1 MSRTI
6 DERVVSMRFDNSHFE
21 KNVAT
26 TLSTLEKLKQKLNL
40 KGAAD
45 SLNGLSTSAKKV
57 DLSSVGLAAE
67 KVGVKFSAMYTIADQ
82 ALRRITDS
90 ALHYGKKIT
99 DALTVDPIKTG
110 LSEYET
116 KMNAIQVIQAN
127 TRGKNSMSD
136 ITTALDDLNTYADK
150 TIYNFAQ
157 MTSNIGKF
165 TAQGYDVY
173 EAANAVK
180 GLANLAAAS
189 GASAEDMAR
198 ATYQMSQALGGTI
211 KLMDWNSLRNANMAT
226 QDLKNTLIDLAK
238 VNGIAIDDMI
248 KKHGTF
254 EQTLSEGWLS
264 GQMFTEAM
272 NIYSGIYSET
282 ELKAKGFT
290 DSQIANFM
298 DLAKMAASAAT
309 EVKTV
314 TQLWD
319 VLKETAQS
327 GWTQTW
333 ELIIGDFDTA
343 KKMFT
348 ELQVYFSDIINGW
361 SDARN
366 ELLKG
371 WADLGGRAA
380 MIESFKNV
388 WFGLL
393 SVIKP
398 IKMAFREI
406 FPSMSAKQLFEITD
420 KIRELT
426 EGFKLTGEQSKKLR
440 LTFKGLFAVVDVGV
454 TYAKN
459 LIVGLIDI
467 VRNFSGFG
475 DTILNTTSSIGKWLI
490 SLRDGVEE
498 SNAFGKAVNTVTGF
512 IGKFIADVKNVATI
526 LANSFVT
533 TGLES
538 VLSVLS
544 GIGDVIDSVVGG
556 LSDMIDSLGVAVAGA
571 IRTGDVKAVMDIFN
585 AGLFSTLLV
594 GLNQFTGGLKDSIT
608 NVTDSVTGLLDCF
621 KDMAAVPKQ
630 ISGTL
635 DAVKDTLVAYQNEIK
650 ARTLLTIAAAI
661 AILAAAVTAIAL
673 IDADKLSDSLG
684 AISVLFVELIGSMA
698 VFGKLPTAV
707 KGVLK
712 SAAIMITMSI
722 AVGILASA
730 LKAVASV
737 DSDKL
742 FSSVIGVGA
751 LCAILVTVAKQ
762 MGKSGPTLIKGAG
775 QMVIFA
781 AAVVVLAHAC
791 KQLSELEWGP
801 LIRGL
806 VGVGVLLAE
815 IAGFLKIAKFD
826 GKTASTAVGIVILSG
841 AILILGKAVAQ
852 FGALPTAQA
861 LQGVAAV
868 GLILAALAV
877 FTKATANAK
886 NVIATGTSLILIG
899 AAMKIFASAVADFGG
914 IPFKELALGLI
925 GMGSALAI
933 VAIAMKQMPTNVVS
947 IGAGLVI
954 VSAALV
960 ILAEALARMGSMS
973 VEQIISSIAALA
985 GSIAILAVGLKA
997 MNGTLAGSA
1006 ALVVASAA
1014 VVVLAKALVNL
1025 GGMTSSQLLT
1035 SIAAFGSAM
1044 VLLAAGLRAMV
1055 GTMAGSTAMLVAAA
1069 AMAVM
1074 AVSLKLLGSMSI
1086 VQVGIALVALAGSFA
1101 IFGVAGMLLAPL
1113 VPVLQALGVSVI
1125 LFGAGCLAAGVGIA
1139 AFGTGLVM
1147 LTNGGVQ
1154 AIDMI
1159 LKAVN
1164 GVVDLIPTV
1173 AEKVAQGIVNFA
1185 KIISEGAPALG
1196 QALIALVK
1204 TAVDVLSTCAPDI
1217 AEGTLTLIL
1226 KSLEMFT
1233 KYAPQIVDFLVEFVI
1248 KMIDSLAS
1256 HIPTFIQSAMNL
1268 IGAFFQGVVDALRGI
1283 DMTTMLDAIV
1293 GIGLLT
1299 ALLYAMGSV
1308 VALLPSAMVGV
1319 LGLGVFIAELALVL
1333 AAVGAL
1339 AQIPGLEWLIGEGGD
1354 LLEKIGTAIGQF
1366 VGGIVGGVAK
1376 GVTSALP
1383 EIGRDLS
1390 MFMVNAMPFIAGAKL
1405 IDSSTMEGVKSLAE
1419 AILILTA
1426 ADILDGLTS
1435 WLTGGS
1441 SMSDFGRELAKFGPY
1456 FKKYSDAVSGVNP
1469 SVVAASAN
1477 AAKALSEMASNLPN
1491 SGGLISWFTG
1501 DNSIAEFGKSLVPF
1515 GKSMKKY
1522 SDSVAGVNP
1531 AVVTASANS
1540 AMALSELASNLPNSG
1555 GIVSWFTGDNDLAS
1569 FGTSLVSFGKNFAD
1583 YADHMDGVDSS
1594 VLMAT
1599 TAAAGSIVEL
1609 QKSLPK
1615 DGGWFSDDMSLEDFG
1630 KDLSGFGKK
1639 FSAYYSSISGVNAGQ
1654 MDSVTS
1660 QVNRLVSMMRG
1671 MNGLDVSGTSAFVTG
1686 LQTLAQNG
1694 IDGFITAFTNAHT
1707 QASTAVTNFMNAAV
1721 TGISNKR
1728 AQFTSVGQ
1736 AIVTSLIGGIRI
1748 GGTSV
1753 PIIVSNIISSALLRI
1768 TGKSSE
1774 FAMAG
1779 RTLVMNLSIGM
1790 SSTSITAANAI
1801 TTIIDSTLARIKVKS
1816 MEFNSVGQMLMT
1828 SFIAGVRS
1836 RSSGVTSAFSNVAA
1850 SGLTSVRNYYSSF
1863 YSAGQYL
1870 VQGFAAGITAET
1882 WRAEAQAAAMAN
1894 AAKRAAERELA
1905 VRSPSRVFYEIGAY
1919 VAQGFA
1925 LGIEGDTRKST
1936 EAATTMAASTIDAVK
1951 NSISMISE
1959 SIESGIDTQPTIRP
1973 VLDLSNV
1980 EAGASRLQA
1989 IFSRQQAMSVS
2000 TSMNR
2005 SAVVD
2010 TQRETVAPAAGSTFQ
2025 FTQIN
2030 NSPKAL
2036 SRNEIYRQTSNQFSA
2051 FERMVKA

>member
-1 MSRTI
+1 
-6 DERVVSMRFDNSHFE
+6 MRFDNSHFE

-26 TLSTLEKLKQKLNL
+26 TMSTLDKLKQKLNL

-57 DLSSVGLAAE
+57 DLSSIGTAAE

-90 ALHYGKKIT
+90 ALHAGKKIA

-127 TRGKNSMSD
+127 TRGKNSMGD
-136 ITTALDDLNTYADK
+136 ITAALDDLNTYADK

-254 EQTLSEGWLS
+254 EQTLQEGWLS

-290 DSQIANFM
+290 DSQVANFM

-348 ELQVYFSDIINGW
+348 DLQVYFSDIINGW

-388 WFGLL
+388 WSGLL

-440 LTFKGLFAVVDVGV
+440 LTFKGLFAVVDIGI

-459 LIVGLIDI
+459 LIVGLVDI

-475 DTILNTTSSIGKWLI
+475 DVVLNTTSSIGKWLI
-490 SLRDGVEE
+490 SLRDSAKE
-498 SNAFGKAVNTVTGF
+498 SDAFGKAVRTVTGF
-512 IGKFIADVKNVATI
+512 IGNFIADVKNVATI

-538 VLSVLS
+538 VLGVLS
-544 GIGDVIDSVVGG
+544 GIGDVIDSIVGG

-585 AGLFSTLLV
+585 AGIFTTVLV
-594 GLNQFTGGLKDSIT
+594 SLKKFTGGLGESLNT
-608 NVTDSVTGLLDCF
+608 VTESVTGMLNCF
-621 KDMAAVPKQ
+621 KDITAIPGQ
-630 ISGTL
+630 IGGIL
-635 DAVKDTLVAYQNEIK
+635 DEVKDTLVAYQNEIK
-650 ARTLLTIAAAI
+650 ARTLLTIAGAI

-698 VFGKLPTAV
+698 VFGRLPTAV

-722 AVGILASA
+722 AVGILAAA

-762 MGKSGPTLIKGAG
+762 MSKGGPTLIKGAG

-791 KQLSELEWGP
+791 KQLAELEWGP

-826 GKTASTAVGIVILSG
+826 GKTTSTAVGIVILSG

-852 FGALPTAQA
+852 FGALPAAQA

-868 GLILAALAV
+868 GLILAALAA
-877 FTKATANAK
+877 FTKVTANAK

-914 IPFKELALGLI
+914 MPFKELALGLI

-933 VAIAMKQMPTNVVS
+933 VAIAMKQMPANVVS

-973 VEQIISSIAALA
+973 VEQIIHSIAALA
-985 GSIAILAVGLKA
+985 GSITILARGLKA

-1006 ALVVASAA
+1006 ALAVAAA
-1014 VVVLAKALVNL
+1014 SLVVLAKALTNL
-1025 GGMTSSQLLT
+1025 GGMSGDQMLV
-1035 SIAAFGSAM
+1035 SIGTLGSAI
-1044 VLLAAGLRAMV
+1044 VILAYGLKAMV
-1055 GTMAGSTAMLVAAA
+1055 GTLTGSQAMLVAAA

-1086 VQVGIALVALAGSFA
+1086 VQVGIALLGLAGAFA

-1113 VPVLQALGVSVI
+1113 VPVLQGLGVAVI

-1139 AFGTGLVM
+1139 ALGTGLVM

-1164 GVVDLIPTV
+1164 GVVDLIPKV
-1173 AEKVAQGIVNFA
+1173 GEKVAQGIVNFA

-1204 TAVDVLSTCAPDI
+1204 TAVDVLTTCAPDI
-1217 AEGTLTLIL
+1217 AEGTFKLIL
-1226 KSLEMFT
+1226 KALEMFT
-1233 KYAPQIVDFLVEFVI
+1233 MYAPQIVDFLVEFVI

-1283 DMTTMLDAIV
+1283 DMKTMIDAIAGV
-1293 GIGLLT
+1293 GLLT
-1299 ALLYAMGSV
+1299 ALLYALSSV

-1333 AAVGAL
+1333 AAIGAL
-1339 AQIPGLEWLIGEGGD
+1339 SKIPGLEWLIGEGGD

-1366 VGGIVGGVAK
+1366 VGGIIGGVAK
-1376 GVTSALP
+1376 GATSALP
-1383 EIGRDLS
+1383 DIGKDLS
-1390 MFMVNAMPFIAGAKL
+1390 NFIKSAQPFIDGARK
-1405 IDSSTMEGVKSLAE
+1405 IDASVMEGVKSLAE
-1419 AILILTA
+1419 VVLILTA
-1426 ADILDGLTS
+1426 ADILNGLTS
-1435 WLTGGS
+1435 WFTGGS
-1441 SMSDFGRELAKFGPY
+1441 SLCDFGKELSKFGPY
-1456 FKKYSDAVSGVNP
+1456 FKKYSDSVSGVNA
-1469 SVVAASAN
+1469 SVVTASAH
-1477 AAKALSEMASNLPN
+1477 AAKSLSELAANLPN
-1491 SGGLISWFTG
+1491 SGGIVSWFTG
-1501 DNSIAEFGKSLVPF
+1501 DNDLSAFGASLVPF

-1522 SDSVAGVNP
+1522 SDSVIGINP

-1540 AMALSELASNLPNSG
+1540 AMALSELASKLPNSG

-1569 FGTSLVSFGKNFAD
+1569 FGMSLVSFGKNFAD
-1583 YADHMDGVDSS
+1583 YADHMEGVDSS

-1615 DGGWFSDDMSLEDFG
+1615 DGGWFSDDMTLADFG

-1639 FSAYYSSISGVNAGQ
+1639 FSAYYNSISSVDAGQ
-1654 MDSVTS
+1654 MGSVTS
-1660 QVNRLVSMMRG
+1660 QINRLVSMMRG
-1671 MNGLDVSGTSAFVTG
+1671 MNGLDVSGTGAFVTG

-1694 IDGFITAFTNAHT
+1694 IDGFITAFTNANSRAT
-1707 QASTAVTNFMNAAV
+1707 TAVTNFINASV
-1721 TGISNKR
+1721 TGITNKK
-1728 AQFTSVGQ
+1728 AQFNSAGQ
-1736 AIVTSLIGGIRI
+1736 LMMTSLLTGIKSRDSAVSSAV
-1748 GGTSV
+1748 TN
-1753 PIIVSNIISSALLRI
+1753 IVSGALIRV
-1768 TGKSSE
+1768 TTKAPE
-1774 FAMAG
+1774 FMTAG
-1779 RTLVMNLSIGM
+1779 RTLITSLSNGM
-1790 SSTSITAANAI
+1790 TSTSITAATAI
-1801 TTIIDSTLARIKVKS
+1801 SMIIDGTLIRIKTKAL
-1816 MEFNSVGQMLMT
+1816 EFNSTGKALMT
-1828 SFIAGVRS
+1828 NFVAGIRS
-1836 RSSGVTSAFSNVAA
+1836 RESNVSSAFANTTAA
-1850 SGLTSVRNYYSSF
+1850 GLTKVRDYYSSF
-1863 YSAGQYL
+1863 YSAGGYL
-1870 VQGFAAGITAET
+1870 VDGFAAGISANTFK
-1882 WRAEAQAAAMAN
+1882 AEAKAAAMARKAYE
-1894 AAKRAAERELA
+1894 AAKKELD
-1905 VRSPSRVFYEIGAY
+1905 VNSPSKVFIPLGSAVVE
-1919 VAQGFA
+1919 GFA
-1925 LGIEGDTRKST
+1925 LGIDENIGYATSSASDMTNST
-1936 EAATTMAASTIDAVK
+1936 VDIVK
-1951 NSISMISE
+1951 NSISRIADA
-1959 SIESGIDTQPTIRP
+1959 IDSGIDTQPTIRP

-1980 EAGASRLQA
+1980 EVGASRLNTM
-1989 IFSRQQAMSVS
+1989 FSRSQALSVRAS
-2000 TSMNR
+2000 MDRASAPIASDTTS
-2005 SAVVD
+2005 
-2010 TQRETVAPAAGSTFQ
+2010 APTSGSTFQ

-2036 SRNEIYRQTSNQFSA
+2036 SRTEIYRQTSNQFSA

>member
-116 KMNAIQVIQAN
+116 KMNAIQVVQAN

-136 ITTALDDLNTYADK
+136 ITAALDDLNTYADK

-238 VNGIAIDDMI
+238 VNGISIDAMI

-254 EQTLSEGWLS
+254 EQTLQEGWLS
-264 GQMFTEAM
+264 GKMFTEAM

-380 MIESFKNV
+380 MIESFQNV

-393 SVIKP
+393 SIIKP
-398 IKMAFREI
+398 IKAAFDNI
-406 FPSMSAKQLFEITD
+406 FPKTTSEQLFAVTD

-426 EGFKLTGEQSKKLR
+426 SGFKLNYQQARKLR
-440 LTFKGLFAVVDVGV
+440 LTFEGLFAVVDIGI

-475 DTILNTTSSIGKWLI
+475 DVVLNTTSSIGKWLI
-490 SLRDGVEE
+490 SLRDSAKE
-498 SNAFGKAVNTVTGF
+498 SDAFGKAIRTVTGF

-556 LSDMIDSLGVAVAGA
+556 LSDMIDSLGVAMAGA

-585 AGLFSTLLV
+585 AGIFTTVLV
-594 GLNQFTGGLKDSIT
+594 SLKKFTGGLGESLDT
-608 NVTDSVTGLLDCF
+608 VTKSVTGMLDCF
-621 KDMAAVPKQ
+621 KDITALPGQ
-630 ISGTL
+630 IGGIL
-635 DAVKDTLVAYQNEIK
+635 DEVKDTLVAYQNEIK

-673 IDADKLSDSLG
+673 IDSDKLSDSLG

-698 VFGKLPTAV
+698 VFGRLPTAV

-722 AVGILASA
+722 AVGLLAAA

-742 FSSVIGVGA
+742 FSSIVGVGA

-762 MGKSGPTLIKGAG
+762 MSKGGPILIKGAG

-791 KQLSELEWGP
+791 KQLSELEWGQ

-826 GKTASTAVGIVILSG
+826 GKTTSTAVGIVILSG

-852 FGALPTAQA
+852 FGALPAAQA

-868 GLILAALAV
+868 GLILAALAA

-886 NVIATGTSLILIG
+886 NVIATGASLILIG

-914 IPFKELALGLI
+914 MPFKELALGLI

-933 VAIAMKQMPTNVVS
+933 VAIAMKQMPANVVS

-973 VEQIISSIAALA
+973 VEQIIHSIAALA

-1044 VLLAAGLRAMV
+1044 VLLATGLRAMV
-1055 GTMAGSTAMLVAAA
+1055 GTLTGSQAMLVAAA

-1086 VQVGIALVALAGSFA
+1086 IQVGIALVALAGSFA
-1101 IFGVAGMLLAPL
+1101 IFGIAGMLLAPL
-1113 VPVLQALGVSVI
+1113 VPVLQGLGVATL
-1125 LFGAGCLAAGVGIA
+1125 LFGAGCLAAGAGIA
-1139 AFGTGLVM
+1139 VLGTGLVM
-1147 LTNGGVQ
+1147 LTDGGVK
-1154 AIDMI
+1154 AIDML

-1164 GVVDLIPTV
+1164 GVVDLIPKV
-1173 AEKVAQGIVNFA
+1173 GEKVAQGIVNFA

-1204 TAVDVLSTCAPDI
+1204 TAVDVLTTCAPDI
-1217 AEGTLTLIL
+1217 AEGTFSLIL
-1226 KSLEMFT
+1226 KALEMFT

-1283 DMTTMLDAIV
+1283 DMTTMLDAIA

-1299 ALLYAMGSV
+1299 ALLYAMSSV

-1319 LGLGVFIAELALVL
+1319 LGLGVFIAELAIML

-1339 AQIPGLEWLIGEGGD
+1339 AQIPGLEWLISEGGD

-1405 IDSSTMEGVKSLAE
+1405 IDSGTMEGVKSLAE

-1441 SMSDFGRELAKFGPY
+1441 SMSDFGKELAKFGPY

-1469 SVVAASAN
+1469 AVVTASAN

-1501 DNSIAEFGKSLVPF
+1501 DNSLTEFGKSLVPF

-1569 FGTSLVSFGKNFAD
+1569 FGTSLVSFGKNFAK
-1583 YADHMDGVDSS
+1583 YAEHMSGVDSS

-1615 DGGWFSDDMSLEDFG
+1615 DGGWFSDDMTLEDFG
-1630 KDLSGFGKK
+1630 KDLSKFGEK
-1639 FSAYYSSISGVNAGQ
+1639 FSAYYDSIGSVDSSQLS
-1654 MDSVTS
+1654 SVTS

-1671 MNGLDVSGTSAFVTG
+1671 MNGLDVSGASAFVTG
-1686 LQTLAQNG
+1686 LETLAQNG
-1694 IDGFITAFTNAHT
+1694 ITSFTTAFAAAHDKATNAVTGFI
-1707 QASTAVTNFMNAAV
+1707 NAAV
-1721 TGISNKR
+1721 NGIANKNAQFNSSGKAMIASLITGIQSKNSG
-1728 AQFTSVGQ
+1728 ASSAVMN
-1736 AIVTSLIGGIRI
+1736 IV
-1748 GGTSV
+1748 
-1753 PIIVSNIISSALLRI
+1753 SSALARMRTKTSDFNIVGQTLMTSFVIGIRSKDSALSAAVSNTI
-1768 TGKSSE
+1768 AGMLAVIRGKSSE
-1774 FAMAG
+1774 FRSAGESLMASLISG
-1779 RTLVMNLSIGM
+1779 F
-1790 SSTSITAANAI
+1790 SSKSDSVSEAA
-1801 TTIIDSTLARIKVKS
+1801 
-1816 MEFNSVGQMLMT
+1816 G
-1828 SFIAGVRS
+1828 
-1836 RSSGVTSAFSNVAA
+1836 NVA
-1850 SGLTSVRNYYSSF
+1850 
-1863 YSAGQYL
+1863 SAAKDKIRTYHSKFKDAGKYL
-1870 VQGFAAGITAET
+1870 VDGFAAGIKDRAWYAEN
-1882 WRAEAQAAAMAN
+1882 MAKELARDAYE
-1894 AAKRAAERELA
+1894 AAKKELDIN
-1905 VRSPSRVFYEIGAY
+1905 SPSRLFMTLGSS
-1919 VAQGFA
+1919 VAEGFA
-1925 LGIEGDTRKST
+1925 AGIDKNVGYATSSASDMATST
-1936 EAATTMAASTIDAVK
+1936 FDVVK
-1951 NSISMISE
+1951 GSISRLAEAINSDL
-1959 SIESGIDTQPTIRP
+1959 DTQPTIRP

-1980 EAGASRLQA
+1980 EAGAGRLQA
-1989 IFSRQQAMSVS
+1989 MFSKQQAVSISSSMSRGDSADANVDVS
-2000 TSMNR
+2000 TSKTGN
-2005 SAVVD
+2005 
-2010 TQRETVAPAAGSTFQ
+2010 TYQ

-2036 SRNEIYRQTSNQFSA
+2036 SRTEIYRQTSNQFSA